1 MHETKKQFVGWVSGA
16 SVLLFYCWL
25 LFIRSTLGVF
35 QNTHGFDPLAMI
47 NVLFPSFW
55 FILLG
60 YVSLGLLTI
69 YFRLDRKFLHLLLLC
84 GFALI
89 LYMTP
94 FLLSGFSWSPDSLFH
109 GGIAAY
115 MPEILG
121 GESLPLSGYATSY
134 PLSFIAT
141 FLVEAGTGL
150 TIFQYSLYVYPVIS
164 IIAFT
169 LLAYSFISRLL
180 GSSKAFVSMLIALP
194 ALHFFEPHVSPFSFG
209 TLLILASLITLTSGS
224 QKMRILFF
232 FSILAMVL
240 THPVS
245 PISLGIFLVSALLIR
260 FIGRPF
266 TGRSEQDS
274 NLVSNISWRLMFVLG
289 IVWVL
294 WTLNWATT
302 HYASVNYAISKIVSL
317 EFLQDIRLIA
327 EFTGSGFIYNDIQLL
342 SLFIYAIF
350 AIFDLTVFLFNVRK
364 LRSDTQDS
372 HVILQLFFSFS
383 SILFAVFGYLLFL
396 GTGEHVLLG
405 RGLLFFIL
413 NSAIAFTIQ
422 HYQNTPT
429 NFQKVKLFL
438 IFTLI
443 LFLCITFPLN
453 SYSKEAYNTHTPT
466 SGAGL
471 HFIGTN
477 LDLSTQSISMAADRQ
492 LASYID
498 LNNGLIL
505 SSYPPNL
512 TQVAP
517 SYIALRINSYFLISM
532 RYDFNFE
539 NNSFVQLRNTLEANP
554 TYNKI
559 YTNSLFDIFA
569 HNVKE

>member
-1 MHETKKQFVGWVSGA
+1 
-16 SVLLFYCWL
+16 
-25 LFIRSTLGVF
+25 
-35 QNTHGFDPLAMI
+35 
-47 NVLFPSFW
+47 
-55 FILLG
+55 
-60 YVSLGLLTI
+60 
-69 YFRLDRKFLHLLLLC
+69 
-84 GFALI
+84 
-89 LYMTP
+89 
-94 FLLSGFSWSPDSLFH
+94 
-109 GGIAAY
+109 
-115 MPEILG
+115 
-121 GESLPLSGYATSY
+121 
-134 PLSFIAT
+134 
-141 FLVEAGTGL
+141 
-150 TIFQYSLYVYPVIS
+150 
-164 IIAFT
+164 
-169 LLAYSFISRLL
+169 
-180 GSSKAFVSMLIALP
+180 
-194 ALHFFEPHVSPFSFG
+194 
-209 TLLILASLITLTSGS
+209 
-224 QKMRILFF
+224 
-232 FSILAMVL
+232 
-240 THPVS
+240 
-245 PISLGIFLVSALLIR
+245 
-260 FIGRPF
+260 
-266 TGRSEQDS
+266 
-274 NLVSNISWRLMFVLG
+274 MFVLG